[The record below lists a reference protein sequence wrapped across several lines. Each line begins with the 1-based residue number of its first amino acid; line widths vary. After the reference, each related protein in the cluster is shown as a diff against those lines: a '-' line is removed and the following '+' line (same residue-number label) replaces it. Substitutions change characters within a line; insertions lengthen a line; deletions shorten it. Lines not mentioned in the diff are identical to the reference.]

1 MNKLSPKEKYIKAI
15 KNLKSLDAKIDKEK
29 RRITTLQNKMVQH
42 TIDEVCKTY
51 NVTLEDLLK
60 KDRHGP
66 LVLPRQVLMY
76 KLRDIGLSLK
86 RIAKEL
92 NRDHTTILHGIR
104 VIEGQK
110 DLYDDI
116 KLD

>member
-1 MNKLSPKEKYIKAI
+1 MKATNKEKHMKSIRS
-15 KNLKSLDAKIDKEK
+15 LKSLDDKIKQEK
-29 RRITTLQNKMVQH
+29 NKISLLQNKMIKY
-42 TIDEVCKTY
+42 TIEEVCNTY
-51 NVTLEDLLK
+51 NVTFEDIKK
-60 KDRHGP
+60 KDRHGG
-66 LVLPRQVLMY
+66 LVLPRQILMY

-86 RIAKEL
+86 RIAREL
-92 NRDHTTILHGIR
+92 NRDHTTIMHGIR